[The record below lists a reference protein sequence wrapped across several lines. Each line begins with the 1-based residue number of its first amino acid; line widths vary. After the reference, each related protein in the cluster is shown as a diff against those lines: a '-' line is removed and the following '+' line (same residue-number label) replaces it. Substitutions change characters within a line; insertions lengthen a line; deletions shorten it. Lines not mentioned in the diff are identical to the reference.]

1 MQLAYQ
7 TNTWGGVVGHPV
19 GVTSIKD
26 LYYLANGSTEQAVRE
41 VAQAGYEGVELFDG
55 NVVAYAE
62 APEDLSRLLEAH
74 GLRLVG
80 VYSGANFI
88 FSDVLDQEL
97 WRIERGAALASR
109 LGAEHLVVGGGAQTL
124 EPATDAE
131 YGRLSRALEQV
142 VQIAQ
147 RHKLIASFHP
157 HMSTIVE
164 RAEQME
170 RVLRRT
176 QISLCPDT
184 GHVLLAGDD
193 PAAVIRAWP
202 GRIRYVHI
210 KDVDPTSGEF
220 VPLGTGALDLPGV
233 IGALTDIGYDGWVTV
248 ELDAW
253 PDPADGARRNRLAL
267 EPWAPAGP
275 GRGSRVA

>member
-1 MQLAYQ
+1 MRLAYQ

-26 LYYLANGSTEQAVRE
+26 LYYLANGSTEQAIRE
-41 VAQAGYEGVELFDG
+41 VAEAGYEGVELFDG
-55 NVVAYAE
+55 NVVAYAHT
-62 APEDLSRLLEAH
+62 PENLSRLLNAH

-80 VYSGANFI
+80 IYSGANFI
-88 FSDVLDQEL
+88 FADVLDQEL
-97 WRIERGAALASR
+97 WRIERGAELASR

-124 EPATDAE
+124 EAPTDAE
-131 YGRLSRALEQV
+131 YQRLSGALEQV
-142 VQIAQ
+142 VEIAE
-147 RHKLIASFHP
+147 RHELTASFHP

-164 RAEQME
+164 TASQIE

-176 QISLCPDT
+176 GISLCPDT

-202 GRIRYVHI
+202 DRIRYVHI
-210 KDVDPTSGEF
+210 KDVDLKSGEF
-220 VPLGTGALDLPGV
+220 VPLGTGALDLLGV
-233 IGALTDIGYDGWVTV
+233 MRALTDIGYDGWVTV

-253 PDPADGARRNRLAL
+253 PDPAEGARRNRLAL
-267 EPWAPAGP
+267 ESWAHASSARPT
-275 GRGSRVA
+275 